1 MKEKVLEMLRSEG
14 DFLSGETI
22 SARLGVSRAAV
33 WKVMQKLKEEGYAIE
48 SVPNRGYRLSEA
60 TARLCL
66 SEIRANLPKYH
77 PWRDLIQFQADVM
90 QFREIFRR

>member
-48 SVPNRGYRLSEA
+48 SVPNRLSALGGHGPAVPFGNSGQPAQIPSLAGFDSVSGGY
-60 TARLCL
+60 
-66 SEIRANLPKYH
+66 
-77 PWRDLIQFQADVM
+77 
-90 QFREIFRR
+90 

>member
-33 WKVMQKLKEEGYAIE
+33 WKVMQKLK
-48 SVPNRGYRLSEA
+48 NR
-60 TARLCL
+60 
-66 SEIRANLPKYH
+66 P
-77 PWRDLIQFQADVM
+77 DVV
-90 QFREIFRR
+90 